1 MAPLPDTFASPQ
13 HLPFNITCLGDFTL
27 GRPDQ
32 DSDDEEGLWLALR
45 GTELLLRETPQG
57 LELPQGPC
65 PQAGGEQTLYLG
77 RYCGVPL
84 RALSLKGD
92 MPLVDGLILENLL
105 SATPRMDMTHL
116 SLGGLA
122 AQALHWLKNSR
133 FCSHCG
139 GQNEPMPGEWGQK
152 CRSCGYAH
160 FPHIHPCVIVIVRR
174 PGEVLL
180 TRKAAWPANRYSL
193 VAGFLD
199 FGECLEEAVAREVQ
213 EETGVRIKNIRYVG
227 SQSWPFP
234 SQLMAGFVADYANG
248 EVKVQE
254 SELEDARW
262 FAVDDLPTLPPKR
275 SIARYLIDCFSR

>member
-1 MAPLPDTFASPQ
+1 MAPLPDSYASPQ
-13 HLPFNITCLGDFTL
+13 HLPFNVPCLGDFIL
-27 GRPDQ
+27 ERPDQ
-32 DSDDEEGLWLALR
+32 DPTGEGWWLAVR
-45 GTELLLRETPQG
+45 GTELLLRVNGQN
-57 LELPQGPC
+57 LELPHGPC
-65 PQAGGEQTLYLG
+65 PQTGGEPPLYLG
-77 RYCGVPL
+77 RLAGVPL
-84 RALSLKGD
+84 RALSLKSD
-92 MPLVDGLILENLL
+92 PPLADGLLLENLL
-105 SATPRMDMTHL
+105 SAAPRMDMAHL

-122 AQALHWLKNSR
+122 AQALHWDKNSR

-139 GQNEPMPGEWGQK
+139 GDNEPMPGEWGKK
-152 CRSCGYAH
+152 CRRCGYAH

-199 FGECLEEAVAREVQ
+199 FGECLEDAVAREVL
-213 EETGVRIKNIRYVG
+213 EETGVAVTNIRYVG

-234 SQLMAGFVADYANG
+234 SQLMAGFVADYVSG

-262 FAVDDLPTLPPKR
+262 FAVDELPTLPPKR
-275 SIARYLIDCFSR
+275 SIARYLIDRFSR